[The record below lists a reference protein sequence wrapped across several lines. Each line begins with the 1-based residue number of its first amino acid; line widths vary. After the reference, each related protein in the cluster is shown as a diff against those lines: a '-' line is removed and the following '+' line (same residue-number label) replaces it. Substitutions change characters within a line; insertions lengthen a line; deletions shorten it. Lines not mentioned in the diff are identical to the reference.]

1 MQGGGVQGL
10 LAEGD
15 LDADEEKM
23 VEEEF
28 KALYNADPQL

>member
-10 LAEGD
+10 LEENEDFDAE
-15 LDADEEKM
+15 DERM

-28 KALYNADPQL
+28 KAIYDSDD